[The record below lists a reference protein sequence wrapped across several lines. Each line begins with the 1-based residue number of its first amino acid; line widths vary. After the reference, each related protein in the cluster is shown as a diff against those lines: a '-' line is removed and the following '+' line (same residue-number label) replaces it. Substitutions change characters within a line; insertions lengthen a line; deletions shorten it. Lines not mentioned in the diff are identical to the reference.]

1 MVRRA
6 SSTRPAARRRALAV
20 AAALVAA
27 LLAAG
32 PAAAYVVY
40 LKDGS
45 KIVAQE
51 KPEVRGGKAYIV
63 LPNGTRTFLDAAE
76 IDVERTNE
84 ANRSNLGTAL
94 LIEGGEA
101 VEARPAPP
109 PPPPTLRDLVRRAPE
124 PPPRASSR
132 EAAGAAVRLPRTA
145 SGHVDLAGVPRRP
158 LDDSAAAAA
167 VAALFAEHEIA
178 GVQVTRG
185 SADGRVLVEA
195 TTSSEAAVFRALAV
209 AATALAR
216 LRQDGGEVEAVE
228 LLMTTPGGE
237 RAGQF
242 VLTPELAGDLLER
255 RVDVATFF
263 LAHVQF

>member
-1 MVRRA
+1 
-6 SSTRPAARRRALAV
+6 
-20 AAALVAA
+20 
-27 LLAAG
+27 
-32 PAAAYVVY
+32 
-40 LKDGS
+40 
-45 KIVAQE
+45 
-51 KPEVRGGKAYIV
+51 V

-76 IDVERTNE
+76 IDVARTNE
-84 ANRSNLGTAL
+84 ANQSNLGTAL
-94 LIEGGEA
+94 LIEDGEA

-124 PPPRASSR
+124 PPPRASR
-132 EAAGAAVRLPRTA
+132 EAAGAVRLPRTA

-158 LDDSAAAAA
+158 LADSAAAAA

-216 LRQDGGEVEAVE
+216 LRQDGGGVDAVE

-242 VLTPELAGDLLER
+242 ALTPELAGDLLER